1 MATRTISDAE
11 FRALNGNAP
20 MYPGKA
26 NYWVVVVKS
35 PDLLADPT
43 NEKLANEL
51 AWKWWS
57 DSLEFVAGK
66 NLRAI
71 GVYPANTVPKGRI
84 VETVQP
90 VPQDL
95 DSNQYVY
102 LAITWDHNDDGRTSY
117 PWPWRIPLLG
127 SWQRPYSGLVAVYQP
142 GPIVEV
148 PTAIDNAIWAASQ
161 ALEQTADRAVDM
173 ARGWALPVMWVAAVG
188 VLVSLWR
195 RR

>member
-35 PDLLADPT
+35 QDLLADPT

-51 AWKWWS
+51 VWKWWS

-71 GVYPANTVPKGRI
+71 GVYPANVVPKGRI

-95 DSNQYVY
+95 DPHQYVY
-102 LAITWDHNDDGRTSY
+102 LALTWDHNDDGRTDY
-117 PWPWRIPLLG
+117 PWPWRVPLLG

-148 PTAIDNAIWAASQ
+148 PSAIDGAIWAASQ

-173 ARGWALPVMWVAAVG
+173 ARGWALPLMWVAAVG